1 MILFLGLKIY
11 LFIKG
16 FFMRFSYIASVVGL
30 VLLSALASAEQ
41 SKIEKALAAA
51 LPQLIVSAVSESK
64 IPGVYRVT
72 DQRGQVIFAS
82 ADGAYFL
89 TGELYSTK
97 GGELVNLSERER
109 QGQRLEELAGL
120 EEGDK
125 ITFPAKGEEK
135 ARVTV
140 FTDIDCGYCRKLH
153 GEVPRMN
160 ELGISVSYLAFPRA
174 GVGSPSYDKLVNVWC
189 SDDRLDAMTQA
200 KAGKVVPKKSCA
212 NPVAAEYNL
221 GNKLG
226 VSGTPAIVLGD
237 GALVPGYVPAEQLA
251 QGLGLL
257 N

>member
-1 MILFLGLKIY
+1 MATVVALIL
-11 LFIKG
+11 
-16 FFMRFSYIASVVGL
+16 SPAL
-30 VLLSALASAEQ
+30 VSAEQ
-41 SKIEKALAAA
+41 SKIEAALAAA
-51 LPQLIVSAVSESK
+51 VPQLVVSAISESK
-64 IPGVYRVT
+64 MPGLYRVT
-72 DQRGQVIFAS
+72 DQRGQVIFS
-82 ADGAYFL
+82 NADGSFFL

-97 GGELVNLSERER
+97 GGQLVNLSEQER
-109 QGQRLEELAGL
+109 QGLRLDELANL
-120 EEGDK
+120 DESDK
-125 ITFPAKGEEK
+125 ITFPAKGDEK
-135 ARVTV
+135 ARVTI

-189 SDDRLDAMTQA
+189 ADDRLDAMTQA
-200 KAGKVVPKKSCA
+200 KAGKVVPTKVCE
-212 NPVAAEYNL
+212 NPVAAEYSL

-226 VSGTPAIVLGD
+226 VTGTPAIVLGD

>member
-1 MILFLGLKIY
+1 
-11 LFIKG
+11 
-16 FFMRFSYIASVVGL
+16 MRFSYITSVVGF
-30 VLLSALASAEQ
+30 VMLSTFVSAEQ
-41 SKIEKALAAA
+41 GKIEKALAAA
-51 LPQLIVSAVSESK
+51 VPQLIVTAISESEV
-64 IPGVYRVT
+64 PGLYRVT
-72 DQRGQVIFAS
+72 DQRGQVIFVT
-82 ADGAYFL
+82 ADGSYFL
-89 TGELYSTK
+89 TGELYSTE
-97 GGELVNLSERER
+97 GGELVNLSEQER

-120 EEGDK
+120 DEGDK
-125 ITFPAKGEEK
+125 ITFPAEGEEK

-189 SDDRLDAMTQA
+189 SDDPLNAMTQA
-200 KAGKVVPKKSCA
+200 KAGKVVPKSSCV

-226 VSGTPAIVLGD
+226 VTGTPAIVLGD
-237 GALVPGYVPAEQLA
+237 GSLVPGYIPAEQLA
-251 QGLGLL
+251 QALGLL

>member
-1 MILFLGLKIY
+1 
-11 LFIKG
+11 
-16 FFMRFSYIASVVGL
+16 MRFFSIISVVGL
-30 VLLSALASAEQ
+30 FLWSALSSAEQ
-41 SKIEKALAAA
+41 ADIEKALAAA
-51 LPQLIVSAVSESK
+51 VPQLSVSAVSESE
-64 IPGVYRVT
+64 IPGLYRVT

-82 ADGAYFL
+82 ADGAYFI
-89 TGELYSTK
+89 TGELYSTV
-97 GGELVNLSERER
+97 GGALVNLSEKER
-109 QGQRLEELAGL
+109 QGQRLDELASL
-120 EEGDK
+120 KDGDK
-125 ITFPAKGEEK
+125 ITFLAKGEEK
-135 ARVTV
+135 AHVTV

-200 KAGKVVPKKSCA
+200 KAGKVVPKKSCE
-212 NPVAAEYNL
+212 NPVAAEYSL

-226 VSGTPAIVLGD
+226 VTGTPAIVLSD

-251 QGLGLL
+251 QGLGLV